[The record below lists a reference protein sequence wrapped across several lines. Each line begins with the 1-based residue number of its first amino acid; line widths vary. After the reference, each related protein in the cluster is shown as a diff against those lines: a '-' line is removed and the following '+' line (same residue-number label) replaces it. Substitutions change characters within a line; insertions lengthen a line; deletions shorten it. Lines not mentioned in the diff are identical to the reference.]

1 MREKDDR
8 KPVSRRRFLT
18 FSGIGTTAL
27 AVGLVARC
35 GGDKKKDELP
45 GDDVLDAI
53 GADIDEDIGIDT
65 PMGDDVPVDAGKD
78 HIEDN
83 GPDTELDLTP
93 DAELDSTDDEFV
105 QSMCPVM
112 PAYEDTREVKV
123 GTETT
128 TICPYCGCG
137 CGLVVTTVDGKV
149 TNTEGDPDHPINEGA
164 LCSKGQ
170 SLYQVANNERRM
182 TKVLHRSPG
191 AADWEEVT
199 WDEALDGIAAK
210 VKATRDATFME
221 QDGDGRTV
229 NRTEGIGLL
238 GSAALDNEECYALSK
253 MARALGLVYIEHQA
267 RI

>member
-1 MREKDDR
+1 MTDKKDC

-35 GGDKKKDELP
+35 GGGDKGA
-45 GDDVLDAI
+45 GDAVDAFADALDTK
-53 GADIDEDIGIDT
+53 GGDGSGVDGGPDIKVDT
-65 PMGDDVPVDAGKD
+65 QVDTQMDGTPVDVP
-78 HIEDN
+78 I
-83 GPDTELDLTP
+83 
-93 DAELDSTDDEFV
+93 DAESL
-105 QSMCPVM
+105 CPDM
-112 PAYEDTREVKV
+112 PVYENNREVKV

-170 SLYQVANNERRM
+170 CLYQVSRNERRLK
-182 TKVLHRSPG
+182 KVLHRKPG
-191 AADWEEVT
+191 AAEWEEVS

-210 VKATRDATFME
+210 VKATRDATFLE
-221 QDGDGRTV
+221 ADGEGRTV
-229 NRTEGIGLL
+229 NRTDGIGLL

-253 MARALGLVYIEHQA
+253 LARAMGLVFIEHQA

>member
-1 MREKDDR
+1 MRKQDKKD
-8 KPVSRRRFLT
+8 PVSRRRFLT

-27 AVGLVARC
+27 AVGLLSRC
-35 GGDKKKDELP
+35 GGKVGGGPGEDTLLP
-45 GDDVLDAI
+45 DAGGDAPGVDTPGVDTP
-53 GADIDEDIGIDT
+53 GVDTPGVDTIDT
-65 PMGDDVPVDAGKD
+65 TGVDT
-78 HIEDN
+78 I
-83 GPDTELDLTP
+83 DTIDTTSL
-93 DAELDSTDDEFV
+93 
-105 QSMCPVM
+105 CPVM
-112 PAYEDTREVKV
+112 PDYVDDREVKV
-123 GTETT
+123 GVEST

-170 SLYQVANNERRM
+170 ALYQVANSKDRLS
-182 TKVLHRSPG
+182 KVLHRAPG

-199 WDEALDGIAAK
+199 WIEAMDAIAAK
-210 VKATRDATFME
+210 VKATRDATFTE

-229 NRTEGIGLL
+229 NRTDAIGLL

-253 MARALGLVYIEHQA
+253 LARAMGLVYIEHQA

>member
-1 MREKDDR
+1 MKERDDR

-35 GGDKKKDELP
+35 GGDKKKSTPPDPE
-45 GDDVLDAI
+45 DVLDGI
-53 GADIDEDIGIDT
+53 GEDIGLDT
-65 PMGDDVPVDAGKD
+65 APVDVPADGPLDFVEDKGQDAQ
-78 HIEDN
+78 EDIS
-83 GPDTELDLTP
+83 P
-93 DAELDSTDDEFV
+93 DAEMDSSDSGDV

-170 SLYQVANNERRM
+170 ALYQVANNERRL
-182 TKVLHRSPG
+182 TKVLHRAPG
-191 AADWEEVT
+191 AADWEEVS

-210 VKATRDATFME
+210 VKATRDATFIE
-221 QDGDGRTV
+221 QDGEGRTV
-229 NRTEGIGLL
+229 NRTEGIGLM

-253 MARALGLVYIEHQA
+253 MARA
-267 RI
+267 

>member
-1 MREKDDR
+1 MTDKKDC

-35 GGDKKKDELP
+35 GGGGKDK
-45 GDDVLDAI
+45 GDDLDAF
-53 GADIDEDIGIDT
+53 ADALDT
-65 PMGDDVPVDAGKD
+65 KALDGPGVDTQADAQVDAQVD
-78 HIEDN
+78 VN
-83 GPDTELDLTP
+83 GVDGPI
-93 DAELDSTDDEFV
+93 DSV
-105 QSMCPVM
+105 SLCPEM

-137 CGLVVTTVDGKV
+137 CGLVVTTVDGEV
-149 TNTEGDPDHPINEGA
+149 TNTEGDPDHPINEGS

-170 SLYQVANNERRM
+170 CLYQVSRNERRLN
-182 TKVLHRSPG
+182 KVLHRKPG
-191 AADWEEVT
+191 ADEWEEVS

-210 VKATRDATFME
+210 VKATRDATFLE
-221 QDGDGRTV
+221 KDGDDRTV
-229 NRTEGIGLL
+229 NRTDGIGLL

-253 MARALGLVYIEHQA
+253 LARAMGLVFIEHQA